1 VRVNAVADERG
12 AVAVIVAIVGTV
24 LFGFA
29 GLAVDLGNLW
39 ESRRHL
45 VTATDAAA
53 LAAAQAYG
61 MGDDGCRSFAD
72 DYVAFNYP
80 AASVDEERGG
90 CTHTGLGTSR
100 GSVTVPAEAP
110 VDFKFAG
117 VLGQAGKT
125 DVRSSTTAGWFIPSG
140 MPWLRPFALCK
151 DHPAVEAWI
160 ASPWGV
166 SEPVKVSY
174 GKSSNR
180 TGDCGEADGN
190 WGVLDFDGGSN
201 GMDDTWEWT
210 ENGYREVVHI
220 GDEVAGDP
228 GAFSQG
234 VSTGLDA
241 LIAGGGLMSIPL
253 FDSVTDDGNSASF
266 HIYGFISAEV
276 VGYRT
281 TGPDDGRYLEIRF
294 LRMVVSGECCATGP
308 DTGTFAVHICDV
320 DGRFGSAHCN

>member
-1 VRVNAVADERG
+1 VRVNAAAGERG
-12 AVAVIVAIVGTV
+12 AVAVIVGIVITV

-61 MGDDGCRSFAD
+61 MGDNGCGSFDD
-72 DYVAFNYP
+72 DYVGFNY
-80 AASVDEERGG
+80 ADASVTG
-90 CTHTGLGTSR
+90 CTATGLRTSR
-100 GSVTVPAEAP
+100 GSVTVAAEAP
-110 VDFKFAG
+110 VDFKFAE
-117 VLGQAGKT
+117 VL
-125 DVRSSTTAGWFIPSG
+125 DVVDPEVRSGTTAGWFIPSG

-151 DHPAVEAWI
+151 DHPAVKAWI
-160 ASPWGV
+160 ASPWGK
-166 SEPVKVSY
+166 SEPVHVTYSK
-174 GKSSNR
+174 NAND
-180 TGDCGEADGN
+180 DCGDASGN

-201 GMDDTWEWT
+201 GTGDTREWT

-220 GDEVAGDP
+220 GDEIVGDP
-228 GAFSQG
+228 GAFSEG
-234 VSTGLDA
+234 ISTGLDA
-241 LIAGGGLMSIPL
+241 LIAGGGLISIPL
-253 FDSVTDDGNSASF
+253 FDSVTASGNSSSF

-276 VGYRT
+276 LGYRT
-281 TGPDDGRYLEIRF
+281 TGQPDDRYLEIRF

-320 DGRFGSAHCN
+320 DGRFGPAHCN